1 LNDERPCR
9 RSCCIYAFVDSVS
22 LMHCDRRVSINCRR
36 LHYRDARILYRV
48 LQYRCIVS
56 LQNTYTAS
64 LPHIRT
70 FSGHSIF
77 GLRFYMLLRF
87 YLAHKNKIVSEASIF
102 EQSIAPLL
110 TNNKQRHNLAQ
121 TSNTTLL
128 LLL

>member
-1 LNDERPCR
+1 
-9 RSCCIYAFVDSVS
+9 
-22 LMHCDRRVSINCRR
+22 
-36 LHYRDARILYRV
+36 
-48 LQYRCIVS
+48 
-56 LQNTYTAS
+56 
-64 LPHIRT
+64 
-70 FSGHSIF
+70 
-77 GLRFYMLLRF
+77 MLLRF